1 MAGFGAMTGRLAI
14 VQLARLLGKEEFYR
28 RLPLAEGAEPQGLDT
43 ERMAALRSLVDERLG
58 ILTEALAV
66 EAVVSDDVINAAS
79 AMVYLEDRLAYFGEL
94 LTEEQ
99 RRAIRKGFARLT
111 KPWG

>member
-1 MAGFGAMTGRLAI
+1 MTSRLAI
-14 VQLARLLGKEEFYR
+14 VQLARLLGKEEFYG
-28 RLPLAEGAEPQGLDT
+28 RLGLAEGAGPQTLDT
-43 ERMAALRSLVDERLG
+43 ERMAALRSLVDEQLG

-79 AMVYLEDRLAYFGEL
+79 AMVFLEDRLAFFGDL

-99 RRAIRKGFARLT
+99 CQAIRKGFARLT
-111 KPWG
+111 RRWR

>member
-1 MAGFGAMTGRLAI
+1 MANRLAI

-28 RLPLAEGAEPQGLDT
+28 RLGLGEVAAPQTLDA
-43 ERMAALRSLVDERLG
+43 ERMTALRSLVDEQLG

-79 AMVYLEDRLAYFGEL
+79 AMVFLDDRLAFFGDL

-99 RRAIRKGFARLT
+99 RRAIRKSFARLT